1 MSKKALLVVDMVND
15 FLNKDVN
22 PSVSCPR
29 GLSILPNVTKLARF
43 ALESGIT
50 LIYCSD
56 AHLPSDYE
64 LKVWGPHSMQGTK
77 GSEIVPWL
85 PTDNLYTIKRGE
97 TLNKVLA
104 IKTNGPFNV
113 EKGTYSGF
121 RDNGGIDTAL
131 DNLLKLKKIDTLYIT
146 GLTTGICDRH
156 TSAEAFFRGYN
167 IVLVEDAVEGFTA
180 EENEQ
185 GKAYIKANYGARV
198 LGTEEALTE
207 FKNGA

>member
-1 MSKKALLVVDMVND
+1 MAVKALLVIDMLND
-15 FLNKDVN
+15 FLNKEVN
-22 PSVSCPR
+22 ASVGCPR
-29 GLSILPNVTKLARF
+29 GLSIVDNLKKLTEV
-43 ALESGIT
+43 ALKNDVL

-64 LKVWGPHSMQGTK
+64 LKVWGPHAMQGTK

-85 PTDNLYTIKRGE
+85 PTKNLYIIKRGE
-97 TLNKVLA
+97 KLDEVLA
-104 IKTNGPFNV
+104 KKAKGPFNV

-121 RDNGGIDTAL
+121 RDNGGIDTQL
-131 DNLLKLKKIDTLYIT
+131 DKLLKLKGVDTLYIT

-167 IVLVEDAVEGFTA
+167 VVLVEDAVEGFTA

-185 GKAYIKANYGARV
+185 GKAYIKTNYGAKLV
-198 LGTEEALTE
+198 DTKQALKE
-207 FKNGA
+207 FEHS

>member
-1 MSKKALLVVDMVND
+1 MSGKALLVIDMLND

-22 PSVSCPR
+22 ANVGCPR
-29 GLSILPNVTKLARF
+29 GLGIVENLKTLTQS
-43 ALESGIT
+43 ALKSGIT
-50 LIYCSD
+50 LVYCSD

-64 LKVWGPHSMQGTK
+64 LKVWGPHAMQGTK

-85 PTDNLYTIKRGE
+85 PTDNIYTIKRGAKLDE
-97 TLNKVLA
+97 ALVRKS
-104 IKTNGPFNV
+104 KGPFNV

-131 DNLLKLKKIDTLYIT
+131 DGLLKLKGIDTLYIT

-156 TSAEAFFRGYN
+156 TSAEAFFRGYKV
-167 IVLVEDAVEGFTA
+167 VLIQDAVEGFTA

-185 GKAYIKANYGARV
+185 GKEYIKTNYGAKV
-198 LGTEEALTE
+198 VDASQALKE
-207 FKNGA
+207 FENS

>member
-1 MSKKALLVVDMVND
+1 MVKALLVVDMLND

-22 PSVSCPR
+22 PRVSCPR
-29 GLSILPNVTKLARF
+29 GLNIVQNLVKLTNS
-43 ALESGIT
+43 ALEKGIL

-64 LKVWGPHSMQGTK
+64 LKVWGPHAMQGTK

-85 PTDNLYTIKRGE
+85 PINNLYTIKRGE
-97 TLNKVLA
+97 GLNEVLA
-104 IKTNGPFNV
+104 RKSKGPFNV

-131 DNLLKLKKIDTLYIT
+131 DKLLKLKGIDTLYIT

-167 IVLVEDAVEGFTA
+167 VVLIEDAVEGFTA

-185 GKAYIKANYGARV
+185 GKAYIKANYGAKI
-198 LGTEEALTE
+198 LNTKDALKEFNEA
-207 FKNGA
+207 